1 MESVLK
7 TAFPFIIYGVA
18 ILLAFQGVLM
28 IVAYT
33 VLAER
38 KVLGWIQGRIGPN
51 RVGPWGVL
59 QPFADLLKFIFKE
72 DLVPDKSTKFI
83 YYLAPIVALS
93 AALLPMVVYPFG
105 PPV

>member
-1 MESVLK
+1 MESALK
-7 TAFPFIIYGVA
+7 TAFPFLVWFVA
-18 ILLAFQGVLM
+18 VLIAFQGVLM

-59 QPFADLLKFIFKE
+59 
-72 DLVPDKSTKFI
+72 
-83 YYLAPIVALS
+83 
-93 AALLPMVVYPFG
+93 
-105 PPV
+105 